1 MKRKITVILMIFFCF
16 ILQSTLFQQFSIAS
30 IAPNLLLIVTV
41 TFGFIR
47 GKREGI
53 WIGFLCGL
61 LMDLSVGQLIGIN
74 AFLYTAVGYINGYF
88 YHIFYDDDIRM
99 PIFFVAISD
108 LAYGIVV
115 YIIMFLL
122 RGRIEF
128 FYYLRR
134 IIIPEVLYTLVMTIL
149 MYKIIYRLNRWLEKT
164 ELKG

>member
-16 ILQSTLFQQFSIAS
+16 ILQSTLFQQLAIAS
-30 IAPNLLLIVTV
+30 IAPNLLLIITV
-41 TFGFIR
+41 SFGFIR

-61 LMDLSVGQLIGIN
+61 LMDLSVGTMIGVN
-74 AFLYTAVGYINGYF
+74 ALFYTSIGYINGCF

-99 PIFFVAISD
+99 PIFFVAVSD
-108 LAYGIVV
+108 LAYGIAV
-115 YIIMFLL
+115 YATMFLL
-122 RGRIEF
+122 RGRIDF

-134 IIIPEVLYTLVMTIL
+134 IIIPEVLYTLVITIL
-149 MYKIIYRLNRWLEKT
+149 LYKIIYRLNQWLEKT

>member
-16 ILQSTLFQQFSIAS
+16 ILQSTLFQQFAIAS
-30 IAPNLLLIVTV
+30 IVPNLLLIITV
-41 TFGFIR
+41 SFGFIR
-47 GKREGI
+47 GKKEGI

-61 LMDLSVGQLIGIN
+61 LMDLSVGTIGVN
-74 AFLYTAVGYINGYF
+74 ALFYTAIGYINRCF

-99 PIFFVAISD
+99 PIFFVAVSD
-108 LAYGIVV
+108 LAYGIAV
-115 YIIMFLL
+115 YASMFLL
-122 RGRIEF
+122 RGRINF

-149 MYKIIYRLNRWLEKT
+149 LYKIIYRLNQWLEKT